1 MKKYC
6 LLMLILSASPL
17 ISMEPDELAIKKREA
32 FNCRKEIYPSVAQA
46 DTNDDNALIAYDYF
60 LKLYHNDESK
70 FPFKSSYFYLYDW
83 GSSDPES
90 AVIIRRAYSTVIS
103 KAFSLRSSTLS
114 AGQIGDECQQAQ
126 STILTDQK
134 EMSAILLG
142 NQEKILSVE
151 DIKTKIADLT
161 NKIKSKKFVAINWDE

>member
-1 MKKYC
+1 
-6 LLMLILSASPL
+6 MLVLSASVL
-17 ISMEPDELAIKKREA
+17 VCMEPDVLKIRIREA
-32 FNCRKEIYPSVAQA
+32 TNSRNEFYSGVSQA
-46 DTNDDNALIAYDYF
+46 HVSDDNALIAHDYF
-60 LKLYHNDESK
+60 LNLYRNEDESK

-90 AVIIRRAYSTVIS
+90 AGIIRRAYSTVIS
-103 KAFSLRSSTLS
+103 KAFSLRSSSLS
-114 AGQIGDECQQAQ
+114 GGQIGDECQQAQ
-126 STILTDQK
+126 SAILTDQK

-151 DIKTKIADLT
+151 DIKTKVADLA